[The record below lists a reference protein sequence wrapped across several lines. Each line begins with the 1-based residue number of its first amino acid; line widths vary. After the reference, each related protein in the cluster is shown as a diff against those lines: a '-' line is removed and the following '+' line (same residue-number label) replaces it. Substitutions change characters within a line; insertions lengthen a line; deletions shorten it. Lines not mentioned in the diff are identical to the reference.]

1 MTTEDSMDGILDYN
15 LDCYPYT
22 FSPLLLFAQASY
34 FDKGHSNY
42 CAVAQ
47 FFSPAMPEDV
57 DLLEGVLYDRKNML
71 YEELLAY

>member
-1 MTTEDSMDGILDYN
+1 MFAVAWSPDGKML
-15 LDCYPYT
+15 
-22 FSPLLLFAQASY
+22 ASGSSDKSVKLWST
-34 FDKGHSNY
+34 DKGHSNY